1 MAPKEANQ
9 HSGETAPTH
18 QPTSQQTAA
27 APVQDAQTSASVNPA
42 NLILPAG
49 VVSRSDVSKALREID
64 KINDYFHQASIR
76 GSSPSDMPTLS
87 RSLNALAE
95 ANQLNIIHADHRSV
109 LKEFLTRLK
118 SKAPVIHIS
127 FPSEASPAFIAKILG
142 WFRTEVHPHV
152 VLHVGLQPELAAG
165 CVVRTTN
172 RMFDFS
178 LRKRFE
184 QSKKKLLESI
194 EALDK
199 MPERTVIADANATV
213 SEEARLS

>member
-1 MAPKEANQ
+1 
-9 HSGETAPTH
+9 
-18 QPTSQQTAA
+18 
-27 APVQDAQTSASVNPA
+27 
-42 NLILPAG
+42 
-49 VVSRSDVSKALREID
+49 
-64 KINDYFHQASIR
+64 
-76 GSSPSDMPTLS
+76 
-87 RSLNALAE
+87 
-95 ANQLNIIHADHRSV
+95 
-109 LKEFLTRLK
+109 K

-127 FPSEASPAFIAKILG
+127 FPSEASPAFIAKILE

-213 SEEARLS
+213 SEEARLA